1 MPGQDASSGDPTAS
15 FIFVPTGDPE
25 PTEWMAAHPN
35 WIKLPATLVPRGSA
49 SSGPA
54 VPAGIAAATVAEA
67 AADAAPGIA
76 AGPGAGFLVAAA
88 DLLATVA
95 VPLEVLGILFYPSRT
110 VSGEQE
116 QALLHPEGFDPSPA
130 TPPLPG
136 LVPPATNGPTPGTGG
151 FAPPPFP
158 PPPPGLVP
166 APSSPT
172 VLPGRPAEEQ
182 EPTILRQDRNDG
194 PTDKTPR
201 NSRRARAGAEL
212 ADPKVTGALARA
224 DWRAHHLIN
233 VAALRAAPELIA
245 AAARAGWRIDDPA
258 NVAPLPASREAQETL
273 KATGTNRPVHDSGH
287 QNWNAE
293 VEERLKTIEQE
304 LRDEKDQLGTEA
316 YDRQARKEL
325 EELQTDLRQKMMQL
339 DRLTENGLVSH
350 TASV

>member
-1 MPGQDASSGDPTAS
+1 MN
-15 FIFVPTGDPE
+15 
-25 PTEWMAAHPN
+25 H
-35 WIKLPATLVPRGSA
+35 PATRLS
-49 SSGPA
+49 
-54 VPAGIAAATVAEA
+54 
-67 AADAAPGIA
+67 
-76 AGPGAGFLVAAA
+76 
-88 DLLATVA
+88 
-95 VPLEVLGILFYPSRT
+95 PST
-110 VSGEQE
+110 SF
-116 QALLHPEGFDPSPA
+116 PPA
-130 TPPLPG
+130 TPSRPNGWRRTRTGSSSRRRWYHADPHHQGLPSQPG
-136 LVPPATNGPTPGTGG
+136 SRPPRSPRRPPTPRQGSPPDQAPASSSRPPTCSPRWRCPSKCWASCSTPPARCRGNKNRLCCTRKASTHLRQRRRCRDWCPPATNGPTPGTGG

-201 NSRRARAGAEL
+201 ISRRARAGAEL

-245 AAARAGWRIDDPA
+245 AAARAGWRIDAPA

-273 KATGTNRPVHDSGH
+273 KAAGIYRPVHDSGH
-287 QNWNAE
+287 QNWNDE
-293 VEERLKTIEQE
+293 IEDRLKTIEQE
-304 LRDEKDQLGTEA
+304 LLAEKDQLGTEA

-325 EELQTDLRQKMMQL
+325 EELQNDLRQKMMQL